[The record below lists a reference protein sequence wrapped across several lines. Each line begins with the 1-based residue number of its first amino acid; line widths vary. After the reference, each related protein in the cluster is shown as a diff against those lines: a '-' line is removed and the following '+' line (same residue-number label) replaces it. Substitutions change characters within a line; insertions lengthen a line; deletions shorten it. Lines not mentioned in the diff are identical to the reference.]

1 LPTRIYSRK
10 NRKLLLT
17 QFFPRKP
24 EEENDRLPPRM
35 AEDTRLHDRIAENL
49 SRSPLIGVVRT
60 SRIEDAA
67 VQAELLSAAGV
78 SLIEITFTVPDA
90 PALVRR
96 LLAGRP
102 AGGPPFFGMGT
113 VTTAARAREAVAAGA
128 EFVVTPNVSAAVVEV
143 VRPAGLFLVM
153 GALTAT
159 EVVAAHEM
167 GADLIKVYPLP
178 PVGGPAYLAT
188 LRQPLGDIPMLAAGG
203 FGIEEIPA
211 YARAGAIAFGMGS
224 PLLLGEDAED
234 SRRRVARAL
243 SFALK
248 EPAGATEPRKE
259 NA

>member
-1 LPTRIYSRK
+1 
-10 NRKLLLT
+10 
-17 QFFPRKP
+17 
-24 EEENDRLPPRM
+24 M
-35 AEDTRLHDRIAENL
+35 AENTRLHARIAETL
-49 SRSPLIGVVRT
+49 SASPLIGVVRT
-60 SRIEDAA
+60 PSPEEAA
-67 VQAELLSAAGV
+67 VQAERLAAAGV

-90 PALVRR
+90 PALVSH
-96 LLAGRP
+96 LLAGRQ

-153 GALTAT
+153 GALTPT
-159 EVVAAHEM
+159 EVVAAHEL

-178 PVGGPAYLAT
+178 PVGGAAYLAT
-188 LRQPLGDIPMLAAGG
+188 IRQPLGDLPMLAAGG

-211 YARAGAIAFGMGS
+211 YARAGAVAFGMGG
-224 PLLLGEDAED
+224 PLLLSEDAEDAED

-248 EPAGATEPRKE
+248 ESAGASGPRKE
-259 NA
+259 IA